1 MHLQVLNFCEDGKR
15 AHFTINPSSYI
26 NMHGGYR
33 DFSEDVRYNAIKR
46 FFVKKSMRMLW
57 EKLLT
62 KKFFVYNKCN
72 KLFLLLGGKLR
83 RETSARGT

>member
-1 MHLQVLNFCEDGKR
+1 MQR
-15 AHFTINPSSYI
+15 
-26 NMHGGYR
+26 GGR
-33 DFSEDVRYNAIKR
+33 DFFKEARYNAIKR
-46 FFVKKSMRMLW
+46 FFAKKSMRMLW

-72 KLFLLLGGKLR
+72 KLFLVLGGKLR

>member
-1 MHLQVLNFCEDGKR
+1 M
-15 AHFTINPSSYI
+15 
-26 NMHGGYR
+26 GGYR
-33 DFSEDVRYNAIKR
+33 EFCENVRYNAIKS
-46 FFVKKSMRMLW
+46 FFAKKSMRMLW

-72 KLFLLLGGKLR
+72 KLFLVLGGKLR